1 MSDMSDLTV
10 AAPDPEGVRESKRGR
25 VAALLSDSKRR
36 ARVLRRR
43 SLSDRVSRAV
53 IGVGGVSVIMAL
65 GLIFLYLFS
74 EVLPMLLPASVHP
87 VQIYAAPGGN
97 PAPTVHLAMDRHR
110 EVGVRFDGAGAVT
123 FFRPQD
129 GVVIQQERLPVPEG
143 VTITS
148 VGPAESRTR
157 LLAFGLSD
165 GTAIL
170 VKHAYRETYPDD
182 RRVVH
187 PELSYPFGDE
197 PLPVDEQGRALR
209 VLAVQEG
216 PTGTLVAGVTE
227 EGITLVSFEART
239 SFMTGEVT
247 VTRSAYRVDVTLPGL
262 THLLIGMDLRTVLAA
277 DASGH
282 LHLLEASAGGQ
293 VVPEHSVRVVPEG
306 VRVSAIEFLLGTVS
320 VIVGGSDGSVVQ
332 WMPVRQE
339 DNSRQLARVRAFESH
354 PAEVTVIRPAYSRK
368 GFATGDS
375 AGTVRIHFS
384 TSHRTLA
391 SVTPVNGPVRMLAK
405 APRGD
410 GLLVASAAEQVAFL
424 DVENEYP
431 QASFTALWDMVW
443 YEGYADPDYIWQ
455 STSATDEFE
464 GKFSLVPLTIGTLK
478 GAFYAMLFAIPLAI
492 MGAFYTGYFM
502 TPRMRG
508 MVKPTIEIM
517 EALPTVILGFL
528 AGLWFAPFVERHLPA
543 VFAVLLLMPLAMV
556 FAAYAWSHVPRW
568 LHTRVPDGWEA
579 ALLVPVVLA
588 VGWFCVAMSPIVE
601 LAFFGGDMRQW
612 LTDQGITYDQR
623 NALVVGVAMGF
634 AVIPTIF
641 SIAEDAVFT
650 VPKHLTYGSLALGAT
665 PWQTMVRVVALTASP
680 GIFSAVMIGLG
691 RAVGETMIV
700 LMATGNSPVVNFN
713 IFEGMRTL
721 SANIA
726 VEMPEAEAGGT
737 HYRILFLAAL
747 VLFGLTFV
755 FNTAAEIVRQRLR
768 RKYAAL

>member
-1 MSDMSDLTV
+1 MDDVTV
-10 AAPDPEGVRESKRGR
+10 AERATGSARPPQRGR

-36 ARVLRRR
+36 ARILRSRA
-43 SLSDRVSRAV
+43 LKDRLSRAV
-53 IGVGGVSVIMAL
+53 IAVGGVSVIIAL
-65 GLIFLYLFS
+65 GLIFLYLFL
-74 EVLPMLLPASVHP
+74 EVLPMLMPASVHP
-87 VQIYAAPGGN
+87 GQVYAAPGGN

-110 EVGVRFDGAGAVT
+110 EVAVRFDGAGGVA

-129 GVVIQQERLPVPEG
+129 GTVLLQQRLPLPEG
-143 VTITS
+143 AAVTS
-148 VGPAESRTR
+148 VAHAEPRTR
-157 LLAFGLSD
+157 LVAFGLSD
-165 GTAIL
+165 GSALL
-170 VKHAYRETYPDD
+170 VRHAYSETYPDD

-187 PELSYPFGDE
+187 PELSYPFGQE
-197 PLPVDEQGRALR
+197 PLAIDDEGRGLR
-209 VLAVQEG
+209 RLAIQEG
-216 PTGTLVAGVTE
+216 PGGTLVAGLTE
-227 EGITLVSFEART
+227 DGRMSIVDFEART
-239 SFMTGEVT
+239 SFMTGEV
-247 VTRSAYRVDVTLPGL
+247 VVERRASVVDVPFPDVA
-262 THLLIGMDLRTVLAA
+262 HLLVGMDLRTIVIADGGGRLHLA
-277 DASGH
+277 DAR
-282 LHLLEASAGGQ
+282 
-293 VVPEHSVRVVPEG
+293 VRDRVVIEHTMQVLPEG
-306 VRVSAIEFLLGTVS
+306 VRITALEFLLGTVS
-320 VIVGGSDGSVVQ
+320 VLVGGSDGSVVQ
-332 WMPVRQE
+332 WTPARQE
-339 DNSRQLARVRAFESH
+339 DNTRRLARIRAFEPH
-354 PAEVTVIRPAYSRK
+354 AAEVTVIRPAYSRK
-368 GFATGDS
+368 GFATGDA
-375 AGTVRIHFS
+375 AGMVKIHFA

-391 SVTPVNGPVRMLAK
+391 SFEAVDGPVRMLAK

-410 GLLVASAAEQVAFL
+410 GLLVASDAERFAYVE
-424 DVENEYP
+424 VENEYP
-431 QASFTALWDMVW
+431 QASVSALWNEVW
-443 YEGYADPDYIWQ
+443 YEGYAGPDYVWQ
-455 STSATDEFE
+455 SSSATDEFE

-478 GAFYAMLFAIPLAI
+478 GAFYALLFAIPLAI

-543 VFAVLLLMPLAMV
+543 VLAVLLLMPLAMIL
-556 FAAYAWSHVPRW
+556 AAYGWSHVPR
-568 LHTRVPDGWEA
+568 RVRGRVADGWEA

-588 VGWFCVAMSPIVE
+588 VGWLCVWMSPIVE
-601 LAFFGGDMRQW
+601 LAFFEGDMRQW

-768 RKYAAL
+768 RRYASL